1 MNSNRMLGLTTK
13 SQAKSTEKLSSGYK
27 INRAADDAAGL
38 AISEKM
44 RRQVRG
50 LTQASS
56 NAQDGISAVQ
66 TAEGALTEVHD
77 MLQRM
82 NELATK
88 AANGTN
94 SSEERDYIQS
104 EVDALISEIDRVSE
118 TTKFNE
124 IYLLKGEGN
133 KEVKVATAAVEGQE
147 KKVEYQTDYGT
158 DSGVVAVAAANTDG
172 KFLTELKKIK
182 DDSGAGSTITNLNVV
197 QLQEDG
203 TFKEVK
209 TNAVKEAD
217 LKDYFE
223 LGDDGKV
230 KAKDGYSF
238 YSVAAG
244 STGEY
249 GDQLKDK
256 LVAEA
261 DVAKLF
267 EAGSTKLL
275 KQDGTAVTDTELAAQ
290 FEDDG
295 TYKGELYYK
304 AADGTVT
311 EVGADKISTFVKV
324 TPKVEEQEAGTETKT
339 VAGDLKFNLHVGAEG
354 NTANKIEVKIAAMS
368 AEGIGVDGLKG
379 SGVKTEEAA
388 TAAIETI
395 KGAIKTVSQQR
406 SDLGAVQNRLEHT
419 INNLDNIV

>member
-1 MNSNRMLGLTTK
+1 
-13 SQAKSTEKLSSGYK
+13 
-27 INRAADDAAGL
+27 
-38 AISEKM
+38 
-44 RRQVRG
+44 
-50 LTQASS
+50 
-56 NAQDGISAVQ
+56 
-66 TAEGALTEVHD
+66 
-77 MLQRM
+77 
-82 NELATK
+82 
-88 AANGTN
+88 
-94 SSEERDYIQS
+94 S
-104 EVDALISEIDRVSE
+104 EVDALINEIDRVSE

-124 IYLLKGEGN
+124 LYLLKGEGN
-133 KEVKVATAAVEGQE
+133 KEIEVATAAVEGQE
-147 KKVEYQTDYGT
+147 KKVEYQTGYGT
-158 DSGVVAVAAANTDG
+158 DSGVVAKAALNTDA
-172 KFLTELKKIK
+172 KFLAELKKIK
-182 DDSGAGSTITNLNVV
+182 DDSGAGSAITELNVV

-209 TNAVKEAD
+209 KNAVTEAD

-223 LGDDGKV
+223 LKDDGTV

-244 STGEY
+244 NTGAY
-249 GDQLKDK
+249 GDQLKGK
-256 LVAEA
+256 LVAET
-261 DVAKLF
+261 DVANLF

-275 KQDGTAVTDTELAAQ
+275 KSDGTAVTDDELAAQ

-311 EVGADKISTFVKV
+311 EVGADQISTFVKV

-354 NTANKIEVKIAAMS
+354 NTANKIEVKIQAMS
-368 AEGIGVDGLKG
+368 AKGIGVDGLKG
-379 SGVKTEEAA
+379 TGVKTEDAA

-419 INNLDNIV
+419 INNLDNIVENTQSAESAIRDTDMATEMVKYANNNILAQAGQAMLAQANQANQGVLSLLG